1 MNEYIGALIL
11 LLIFGFLLHQLRR
24 KDKQLL
30 EKNSKIS
37 LLEHKNKDIL
47 KQYSGEVQ
55 QLKLQNEQA
64 FIRIREDA
72 AINAQKNTD
81 LQILKEKVN
90 GLAEIQLLNEKNL
103 SLISQYKAE
112 IQSLKTDLEKEKA
125 YIQDRQSSLERL
137 LSGNLS
143 AFPYL
148 SGMIADYLLLEE
160 YQNNEYHGKSKR
172 LLERKLRIDTLL
184 REKKELIQRA
194 KEAQYQLDFLLTAFP
209 ALSDFLSTDY
219 QEISYEFDYKD
230 YDTVRDYLS
239 TEEYAQL
246 SESERNQLAL
256 DRYVES
262 HGKSK
267 WQIGRDYELSVGYQ
281 YEKKGYQVQYT
292 GSTEGLADLGRDLIA
307 KKGRRVLIIQ
317 CKYWSTEKVIREK
330 HIAQLFG
337 TALCYRVDHPEEEVI
352 PLFVTCTK
360 LSDEAKEFARKLPV
374 SYVEDFSFKEFPR
387 IKCNIG
393 RDEFGPTKIY
403 HLPMDQQYDSVII
416 DKPGEFMAFTV
427 KEAEEK
433 GFRRAWRWH
442 QS

>member
-1 MNEYIGALIL
+1 MPIHITLIIIFL
-11 LLIFGFLLHQLRR
+11 LLCIFLLRRLHKQANEIDSLKHQIGELNSIFSG
-24 KDKQLL
+24 LNSPFHNIN
-30 EKNSKIS
+30 EKAIKRFYEKI
-37 LLEHKNKDIL
+37 D
-47 KQYSGEVQ
+47 YSDFAYPQCAVV
-55 QLKLQNEQA
+55 LS
-64 FIRIREDA
+64 
-72 AINAQKNTD
+72 
-81 LQILKEKVN
+81 
-90 GLAEIQLLNEKNL
+90 EIQKYVIHIKSQFNNE
-103 SLISQYKAE
+103 ISKRDNY
-112 IQSLKTDLEKEKA
+112 IQERETSLKKFLEEHQK
-125 YIQDRQSSLERL
+125 S
-137 LSGNLS
+137 
-143 AFPYL
+143 FPYI

-160 YQNNEYHGKSKR
+160 YASNNYHGRSER
-172 LLERKLRIDTLL
+172 LTERKLRIDTLL

-194 KEAQYQLDFLLTAFP
+194 KETQYQLDFLLTAFP

-219 QEISYEFDYKD
+219 RDIEYTFDYKD

-239 TEEYAQL
+239 KEEYAQL

-307 KKGRRVLIIQ
+307 KKGNRVLIIQ

-374 SYVEDFSFKEFPR
+374 SYVEDFPFKEFPR

-393 RDEFGPTKIY
+393 HDDYGSTRIY